1 MLQSLSG
8 PGGGCV
14 AFCFTSAG
22 TQPSVLNSS
31 TAQSLMPLWSLDCV
45 VG

>member
-1 MLQSLSG
+1 MLQSVSG

-14 AFCFTSAG
+14 AFCFASVS
-22 TQPSVLNSS
+22 TQPSVLNSL
-31 TAQSLMPLWSLDCV
+31 TAQSLMPLWFLDYV